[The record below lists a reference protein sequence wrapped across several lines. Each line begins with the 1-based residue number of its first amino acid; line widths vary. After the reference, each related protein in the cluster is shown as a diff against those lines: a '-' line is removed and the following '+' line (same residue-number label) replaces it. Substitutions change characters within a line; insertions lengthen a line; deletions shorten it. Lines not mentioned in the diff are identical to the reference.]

1 MCVLVFVCVCVY
13 VWLPVSVYV
22 CVCGCVCVCMCVSM
36 GVCHLWVLLEGVLEF
51 SVFTMVGHFF
61 SPINISLCNKQGKG
75 KKS

>member
-1 MCVLVFVCVCVY
+1 MGVCAFVGVSACVWVCVH
-13 VWLPVSVYV
+13 
-22 CVCGCVCVCMCVSM
+22 VCGCVCVCMCVSM